1 MKKKCT
7 KKIILATTLLLL
19 GTTATTQFPKTLSNF
34 SSEAKAYYISQD
46 ETNVDELIKYYN
58 QKHLSFSNKWLWQK
72 DNGTIHA
79 TLLQLSWFSHI
90 QVFGPESWGNINQ
103 LRNKYVDIFGIKD
116 AETKNSYML
125 AQEIFTGGV
134 TPAATSADKNYTLN
148 VSYKDAAETFTGG
161 YPLYSG
167 NKPVLTLKELDF
179 RIRQLLIKNKRLYID
194 KYNKGQIKITDGNN
208 QYIIDLSKRLK
219 STDAN
224 RYVNDPR
231 NAKIEVILEKSS

>member
-1 MKKKCT
+1 
-7 KKIILATTLLLL
+7 
-19 GTTATTQFPKTLSNF
+19 
-34 SSEAKAYYISQD
+34 Y
-46 ETNVDELIKYYN
+46 
-58 QKHLSFSNKWLWQK
+58 
-72 DNGTIHA
+72 
-79 TLLQLSWFSHI
+79 SHI
-90 QVFGPESWGNINQ
+90 QIYGPESWGNINK
-103 LRNKYVDIFGIKD
+103 LRDKYVDIFGTKD

-134 TPAATSADKNYTLN
+134 TPAATSADKNYTLY

-161 YPLYSG
+161 YPLFSG